1 VATVHSRGVGAGYGY
16 DYRTKMFPVHRSII
30 SASETTAVGPQ
41 VPVPTD
47 AASLSY
53 EHVPVSK
60 FNITLN
66 EGFCLPISNLA
77 VTNTTENTATV
88 AWSSNGSANA
98 YTIEYQLATES
109 TTWLAAGTTSDTSF
123 VVTGLESQTEYRIR
137 VIANCIS
144 SDSPERIITA
154 LTTPSLSNM
163 YNVPFEENFDAIPDN
178 WVFVN
183 GTQNNWV
190 IGGAANHTVDSDGL
204 LTTNGKA
211 LYVSNDGGAN
221 LAYTTSGEDNSCVYT
236 NVYFPNAQA
245 FELSFDWMCVGEGYY
260 DAFYAYL
267 APLDTEIT
275 ANYDNYSHKILDY
288 TSGSQNWQSK
298 RIELPGTYQGAYKLV
313 FRWKNDS
320 SGGTSPAAII
330 DNLSIK
336 AFNCA
341 AITSVAVTPTT
352 VDGVQLQML

>member
-1 VATVHSRGVGAGYGY
+1 
-16 DYRTKMFPVHRSII
+16 
-30 SASETTAVGPQ
+30 
-41 VPVPTD
+41 
-47 AASLSY
+47 
-53 EHVPVSK
+53 
-60 FNITLN
+60 
-66 EGFCLPISNLA
+66 
-77 VTNTTENTATV
+77 
-88 AWSSNGSANA
+88 
-98 YTIEYQLATES
+98 
-109 TTWLAAGTTSDTSF
+109 
-123 VVTGLESQTEYRIR
+123 
-137 VIANCIS
+137 
-144 SDSPERIITA
+144 
-154 LTTPSLSNM
+154 M

-211 LYVSNDGGAN
+211 LYVSNNGGAN

-236 NVYFPNAQA
+236 NIYFPNAQA

-313 FRWKNDS
+313 FRWKNDY

-352 VDGVQLQML
+352 VDGVAAADVVITDENNTEATYLIQYRPAGTAEAWTVVESATTTAQIAGLSFSTEYELQVIAVCNGGDQSMA